1 MLNSFVIEKYE
12 GRDNLENLGIKGRT
26 ILKFTSNNGV

>member
-1 MLNSFVIEKYE
+1 MLNTFVIEKPE
-12 GRDNLENLGIKGRT
+12 GRDNLEDLGVKGRT